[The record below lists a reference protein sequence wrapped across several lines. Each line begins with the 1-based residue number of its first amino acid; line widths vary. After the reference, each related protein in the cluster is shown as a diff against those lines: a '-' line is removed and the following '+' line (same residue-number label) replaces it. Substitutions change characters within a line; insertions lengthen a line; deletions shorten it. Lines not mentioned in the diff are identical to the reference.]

1 MRVLRG
7 ELRRVLRGVLRGEL
21 RRALRGVLGIASRG
35 HAILAAAAPENG
47 HVDQRPDR
55 RHRRQGGSLVWGT
68 ILALVGVYF
77 LLKETFELDIPD
89 IGRFWPVA
97 VILVGIWFVWEGM
110 TRSRS

>member
-1 MRVLRG
+1 MR
-7 ELRRVLRGVLRGEL
+7 ELRGVLRRAL
-21 RRALRGVLGIASRG
+21 RSVLRGVLGIGSHS
-35 HAILAAAAPENG
+35 HAILAAAAPENR

-55 RHRRQGGSLVWGT
+55 RRRGRGGSLVWGT

-77 LLKETFELDIPD
+77 LLKETFEVNIPD

-97 VILVGIWFVWEGM
+97 VILIGIWFVWEGM

>member
-1 MRVLRG
+1 M
-7 ELRRVLRGVLRGEL
+7 RVLRGVLRGEL

-35 HAILAAAAPENG
+35 HAILAAAAPEKR

-55 RHRRQGGSLVWGT
+55 RHRGQGGSLVWGT

-97 VILVGIWFVWEGM
+97 VVLVGIWFVWEGM

>member
-1 MRVLRG
+1 MRVLRWV
-7 ELRRVLRGVLRGEL
+7 LRREL
-21 RRALRGVLGIASRG
+21 RRALSGVLGIGSRS
-35 HAILAAAAPENG
+35 HAILAAAAPENR

-55 RHRRQGGSLVWGT
+55 RRRGQGGSLVWGT

-77 LLKETFELDIPD
+77 LLKETFEVNIPD

-97 VILVGIWFVWEGM
+97 VILIGVWFVWEGM

>member
-1 MRVLRG
+1 MRVLLG
-7 ELRRVLRGVLRGEL
+7 ELRRVLR
-21 RRALRGVLGIASRG
+21 RAPRGVPGIGPRS
-35 HAILAAAAPENG
+35 HAILAAAAPENH

-55 RHRRQGGSLVWGT
+55 RHRGQGGSLVWGT

-97 VILVGIWFVWEGM
+97 VILIGIWFVWEGM

>member
-1 MRVLRG
+1 MRV
-7 ELRRVLRGVLRGEL
+7 LRRVLRRERRRGL
-21 RRALRGVLGIASRG
+21 GGVLGIGSRS
-35 HAILAAAAPENG
+35 HAILAAAAPENR

-55 RHRRQGGSLVWGT
+55 RRRGQGGSLVWGT

-77 LLKETFELDIPD
+77 LLKETFEVNIPD

-97 VILVGIWFVWEGM
+97 VILIGIWFVWEGM

>member
-1 MRVLRG
+1 VLRGEVRRVLRG
-7 ELRRVLRGVLRGEL
+7 EVRRVL
-21 RRALRGVLGIASRG
+21 GIGSG
-35 HAILAAAAPENG
+35 SHAILAAAAPEKR

-55 RHRRQGGSLVWGT
+55 RHRGQGGSLVWGT

-97 VILVGIWFVWEGM
+97 VILIGIWFVWEGM

>member
-1 MRVLRG
+1 VLRGEVRRVLRG
-7 ELRRVLRGVLRGEL
+7 EVRRVL
-21 RRALRGVLGIASRG
+21 GIGSG
-35 HAILAAAAPENG
+35 SHAILAAAAPENR

-55 RHRRQGGSLVWGT
+55 RHRGQGGSLVWGT

>member
-1 MRVLRG
+1 MRVLRR
-7 ELRRVLRGVLRGEL
+7 ELRREL
-21 RRALRGVLGIASRG
+21 RWVLRGVLGIGPRS
-35 HAILAAAAPENG
+35 HAILAAAAPENR

-55 RHRRQGGSLVWGT
+55 RHRGQGGGSLVWGT

>member
-1 MRVLRG
+1 M
-7 ELRRVLRGVLRGEL
+7 
-21 RRALRGVLGIASRG
+21 
-35 HAILAAAAPENG
+35 
-47 HVDQRPDR
+47 DQRPDR
-55 RHRRQGGSLVWGT
+55 RHRGQGGSLVWGT

>member
-7 ELRRVLRGVLRGEL
+7 ELGCVLRRTLRS
-21 RRALRGVLGIASRG
+21 VLGIGPRS
-35 HAILAAAAPENG
+35 HAILAAAAPEKP

-55 RHRRQGGSLVWGT
+55 LHRGQGGSLVWGT

-97 VILVGIWFVWEGM
+97 VILIGIWFVWEGM